1 MTQRFS
7 RQALADHLQE
17 RINAIEDV
25 WGFDPANGY
34 NQVSF
39 VAADC
44 FHHDSR
50 DLFAGLDQSLVAF
63 ERAALMA
70 YGEWCALVRTA
81 EEFDLEV
88 FAVHAGLYPKNLAP
102 PAPSSLIRYRAV

>member
-7 RQALADHLQE
+7 RQALANHLQD

-44 FHHDSR
+44 FNQDSR
-50 DLFAGLDQSLVAF
+50 DPFAGIEQSLAAF
-63 ERAALMA
+63 ERAAYIA

-88 FAVHAGLYPKNLAP
+88 YPVHGGLYPTNLAP
-102 PAPSSLIRYRAV
+102 PAPTTLIRYRAR